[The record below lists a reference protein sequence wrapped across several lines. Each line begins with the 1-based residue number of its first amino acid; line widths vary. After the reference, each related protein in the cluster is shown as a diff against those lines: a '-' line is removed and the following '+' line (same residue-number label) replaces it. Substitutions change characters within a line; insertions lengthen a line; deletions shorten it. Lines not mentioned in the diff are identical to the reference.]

1 MKKASKPTITK
12 FMQPYMSKDSDG
24 EFISEENAK
33 KVMSEIIMEFEN
45 AYAGIEPD
53 KLGIRKFIVKS
64 ISTRNVFFSTNVR

>member
-1 MKKASKPTITK
+1 MKKASKPIVTK
-12 FMQPYMSKDSDG
+12 YMQSYLSKDSDG

-53 KLGIRKFIVKS
+53 KLGVRKFIVKS
-64 ISTRNVFFSTNVR
+64 ISTRNVFFSINVR